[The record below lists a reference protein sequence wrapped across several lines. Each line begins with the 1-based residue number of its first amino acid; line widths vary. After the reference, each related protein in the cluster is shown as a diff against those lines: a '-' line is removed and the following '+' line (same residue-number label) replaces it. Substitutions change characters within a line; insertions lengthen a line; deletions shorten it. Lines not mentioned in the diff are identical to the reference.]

1 MENTISSEWIRIN
14 DIKANLANK
23 KLLYS
28 KLYKLY
34 TLLNYHK
41 NFPFNKECIIKI
53 HQYSEF
59 EGESL
64 TYIQTLFLRRIIL
77 RLIEEYNKKESNN
90 TEFYNKIKDFEEEMD
105 NKLKE
110 KKKDEFFKESD
121 NIKDKNLY
129 DILKV
134 ILKYFMEKLSGKN
147 EREKSELV
155 QKWENM
161 GLNLENF
168 ENSDNK
174 ININELSKYYDSNVF
189 IYLKKNPNLLF
200 SETYLYLKYKV
211 VKEKKEKKEKKND
224 LKSLKDGGDEER
236 LNDDYGREPQLE
248 EENIKSDWGQ
258 RIPLEKLR
266 KVFEKWRIIY
276 HLDQN
281 DQNLEPKIHIGN
293 NHEQS
298 ELYDKCH
305 YENIDEKDKNY
316 IHYKNYARYLWFNAQ
331 VYNYIKQCKD
341 NNQIKLKKATII
353 LDLTTTSD
361 KQSKEDLSNDKTTTK
376 FIDIRNVK
384 CKSFVA
390 DTNSVYTDENVL
402 VYGIHDYK
410 SGFIYFI
417 NELCNDDYENYDID
431 NSKIENGS

>member
-134 ILKYFMEKLSGKN
+134 ILKYFMEKLSGEN

-211 VKEKKEKKEKKND
+211 VKEKKV
-224 LKSLKDGGDEER
+224 
-236 LNDDYGREPQLE
+236 
-248 EENIKSDWGQ
+248 I
-258 RIPLEKLR
+258 
-266 KVFEKWRIIY
+266 
-276 HLDQN
+276 
-281 DQNLEPKIHIGN
+281 
-293 NHEQS
+293 
-298 ELYDKCH
+298 
-305 YENIDEKDKNY
+305 
-316 IHYKNYARYLWFNAQ
+316 
-331 VYNYIKQCKD
+331 
-341 NNQIKLKKATII
+341 
-353 LDLTTTSD
+353 
-361 KQSKEDLSNDKTTTK
+361 
-376 FIDIRNVK
+376 
-384 CKSFVA
+384 
-390 DTNSVYTDENVL
+390 
-402 VYGIHDYK
+402 
-410 SGFIYFI
+410 
-417 NELCNDDYENYDID
+417 
-431 NSKIENGS
+431 

>member
-1 MENTISSEWIRIN
+1 MENQISSEWIRIN

-174 ININELSKYYDSNVF
+174 ININELAMYS
-189 IYLKKNPNLLF
+189 
-200 SETYLYLKYKV
+200 
-211 VKEKKEKKEKKND
+211 
-224 LKSLKDGGDEER
+224 
-236 LNDDYGREPQLE
+236 
-248 EENIKSDWGQ
+248 
-258 RIPLEKLR
+258 
-266 KVFEKWRIIY
+266 
-276 HLDQN
+276 
-281 DQNLEPKIHIGN
+281 
-293 NHEQS
+293 
-298 ELYDKCH
+298 
-305 YENIDEKDKNY
+305 Y
-316 IHYKNYARYLWFNAQ
+316 I
-331 VYNYIKQCKD
+331 
-341 NNQIKLKKATII
+341 
-353 LDLTTTSD
+353 
-361 KQSKEDLSNDKTTTK
+361 
-376 FIDIRNVK
+376 
-384 CKSFVA
+384 
-390 DTNSVYTDENVL
+390 
-402 VYGIHDYK
+402 
-410 SGFIYFI
+410 
-417 NELCNDDYENYDID
+417 
-431 NSKIENGS
+431 

>member
-134 ILKYFMEKLSGKN
+134 ILN
-147 EREKSELV
+147 
-155 QKWENM
+155 
-161 GLNLENF
+161 
-168 ENSDNK
+168 
-174 ININELSKYYDSNVF
+174 
-189 IYLKKNPNLLF
+189 
-200 SETYLYLKYKV
+200 
-211 VKEKKEKKEKKND
+211 
-224 LKSLKDGGDEER
+224 
-236 LNDDYGREPQLE
+236 
-248 EENIKSDWGQ
+248 
-258 RIPLEKLR
+258 
-266 KVFEKWRIIY
+266 
-276 HLDQN
+276 
-281 DQNLEPKIHIGN
+281 
-293 NHEQS
+293 
-298 ELYDKCH
+298 
-305 YENIDEKDKNY
+305 
-316 IHYKNYARYLWFNAQ
+316 
-331 VYNYIKQCKD
+331 
-341 NNQIKLKKATII
+341 
-353 LDLTTTSD
+353 
-361 KQSKEDLSNDKTTTK
+361 
-376 FIDIRNVK
+376 
-384 CKSFVA
+384 
-390 DTNSVYTDENVL
+390 
-402 VYGIHDYK
+402 
-410 SGFIYFI
+410 
-417 NELCNDDYENYDID
+417 
-431 NSKIENGS
+431 

>member
-1 MENTISSEWIRIN
+1 MENAISSEWITIN

-200 SETYLYLKYKV
+200 SET
-211 VKEKKEKKEKKND
+211 
-224 LKSLKDGGDEER
+224 
-236 LNDDYGREPQLE
+236 
-248 EENIKSDWGQ
+248 
-258 RIPLEKLR
+258 
-266 KVFEKWRIIY
+266 
-276 HLDQN
+276 
-281 DQNLEPKIHIGN
+281 
-293 NHEQS
+293 
-298 ELYDKCH
+298 
-305 YENIDEKDKNY
+305 
-316 IHYKNYARYLWFNAQ
+316 
-331 VYNYIKQCKD
+331 
-341 NNQIKLKKATII
+341 
-353 LDLTTTSD
+353 
-361 KQSKEDLSNDKTTTK
+361 
-376 FIDIRNVK
+376 
-384 CKSFVA
+384 
-390 DTNSVYTDENVL
+390 
-402 VYGIHDYK
+402 
-410 SGFIYFI
+410 
-417 NELCNDDYENYDID
+417 
-431 NSKIENGS
+431 